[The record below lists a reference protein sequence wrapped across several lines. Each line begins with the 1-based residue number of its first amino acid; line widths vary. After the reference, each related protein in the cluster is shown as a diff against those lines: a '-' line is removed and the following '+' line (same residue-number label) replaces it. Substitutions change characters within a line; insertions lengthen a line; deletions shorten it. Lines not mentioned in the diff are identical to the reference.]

1 MSDFKIKNLIK
12 EQCFAGMYNMN
23 SIQNDSCGYL
33 TLNELVGYTRVFF
46 MSNIKYNIYC
56 DTDLVMKERF
66 PLSKKKI
73 Y

>member
-1 MSDFKIKNLIK
+1 
-12 EQCFAGMYNMN
+12 MN

-56 DTDLVMKERF
+56 DTELVMKERF
-66 PLSKKKI
+66 PLSKKKNLLTN
-73 Y
+73 